1 MVRHLTSR
9 RVPKNLVERGFTLV
23 ELMVVVA
30 ILGVLAAVAL
40 PRFLGAR
47 DIAEAKSGIAEQV
60 GLAKECSAYVITGG
74 AGGGLTEPATGDC
87 AADGTG
93 GTFTA
98 NLTNAAPAGVT
109 CLGTDVSNATSI
121 VVTVAS
127 DGQITCAAGAA
138 AA

>member
-9 RVPKNLVERGFTLV
+9 RVPKNLVEKGFTLV

-60 GLAKECSAYVITGG
+60 GLAKECAAYVITGG
-74 AGGGLTEPATGDC
+74 AGGGLTSPATTDC
-87 AADGTG
+87 TVDG

-98 NLTNAAPAGVT
+98 TLSNAAPEGVT
-109 CLGTDVSNATSI
+109 CLGTDVSG
-121 VVTVAS
+121 AS
-127 DGQITCAAGAA
+127 TISVSVDDQGLITCGTEAAPAV
-138 AA
+138 

>member
-9 RVPKNLVERGFTLV
+9 RVPKNLVEKGFTLV

-60 GLAKECSAYVITGG
+60 GLAKECSAFVITGG
-74 AGGGLTEPATGDC
+74 AGGGLTSPATSDC
-87 AADGTG
+87 TVDG

-98 NLTNAAPAGVT
+98 TLSNAAPAGVT
-109 CLGTDVSNATSI
+109 CLGTDVSNATTI
-121 VVTVAS
+121 NVTVAS

-138 AA
+138 APA